1 MGSRGVRWET
11 VRPQRVIF
19 LLPASRVC
27 SGWNKALNPVH
38 CGGAGVP
45 TSFPSDLAWSG
56 PEKLNWG
63 AQPLSLAV
71 PGARQS
77 LPGFSLREGRWV
89 VVPAREV
96 CSESPA
102 DPVCEKAALFVSVK
116 GRTQGRRACG
126 VSVRAEAV

>member
-1 MGSRGVRWET
+1 MRWET
-11 VRPQRVIF
+11 LRPQRVIF
-19 LLPASRVC
+19 LLPASRGCPV
-27 SGWNKALNPVH
+27 WNKALNPIH

-56 PEKLNWG
+56 PEKLNWD

-71 PGARQS
+71 PGARRS
-77 LPGFSLREGRWV
+77 LPGFSLREERWV

-102 DPVCEKAALFVSVK
+102 DPVCEKAALFVSVE